1 MNGAATRRSG
11 PPASPSYIHVQV
23 NLHDACGR
31 PLRYVKSGE
40 TRVNTMISTMADD
53 AKPDADIRPRLATQ
67 PSKLLV
73 LGKRT
78 IDELDYDPAMV
89 LEAVERAYLGLGT
102 GESDNP
108 RKLMSQPADKH
119 SVAYSMLGRDG
130 GRRTVGFKTSY
141 KFDPEHNR
149 ELQKY
154 YTTLLLFDDET
165 GLPVALMDGSLVGSL
180 RTPAVSALIARAA
193 APRARTALVVGTGT
207 QGRMAAP
214 FLLTALPDIER
225 VIVHG
230 HYESGID
237 AVRNTLKRFHPDRD
251 IEVSKDL
258 VASANEAD
266 IVLGVA
272 GAGVSEAV
280 RHAALKPGALAL
292 LVGYGI
298 HADALHCADYRIA
311 TSEAQ
316 MQVTGADLV
325 DEAGKLPAVDAE
337 LPDILLGRKPARRND
352 TDIVYAFNSGMIVT
366 DIALGRVLADAALAK
381 RLGREVELW

>member
-1 MNGAATRRSG
+1 M
-11 PPASPSYIHVQV
+11 
-23 NLHDACGR
+23 
-31 PLRYVKSGE
+31 
-40 TRVNTMISTMADD
+40 NTMTLAMPGAT
-53 AKPDADIRPRLATQ
+53 KPDADVRPRLATQ
-67 PSKLLV
+67 PSRLLV
-73 LGKRT
+73 LGKHT
-78 IDELDYDPAMV
+78 IDELDYDPSMV
-89 LEAVERAYLGLGT
+89 LEAVEGAYLGLGT
-102 GESDNP
+102 GESENP

-130 GRRTVGFKTSY
+130 GRKTVGFKTSY
-141 KFDPEHNR
+141 KYDPEHNR

-165 GLPVALMDGSLVGSL
+165 GMPVALMDGSLVGSL
-180 RTPAVSALIARAA
+180 RTPAVSALIARVA
-193 APRARTALVVGTGT
+193 APHARTALVVGTGT

-237 AVRNTLKRFHPDRD
+237 AVRSTLKRFHPDRD
-251 IEVSKDL
+251 IEVSTDL
-258 VASANEAD
+258 AASATEAD

-272 GAGVSEAV
+272 GAGVPETV
-280 RHAALKPGALAL
+280 RHAALKPGSLAL

-298 HADALHCADYRIA
+298 HADALHRADYRIA

-316 MQVTGADLV
+316 MSVTGVDLV
-325 DEAGKLPAVDAE
+325 DETGKLPAVDAE

-352 TDIVYAFNSGMIVT
+352 GDIVYAFNSGMIVT
-366 DIALGRVLADAALAK
+366 DLALGRVLADAARVK
-381 RLGREVELW
+381 GLGEEVELW

>member
-1 MNGAATRRSG
+1 MNTMTFDPAAT
-11 PPASPSYIHVQV
+11 A
-23 NLHDACGR
+23 
-31 PLRYVKSGE
+31 E
-40 TRVNTMISTMADD
+40 TGADV
-53 AKPDADIRPRLATQ
+53 RPRPATQ
-67 PSKLLV
+67 PSQLLV
-73 LGKRT
+73 LGKRV

-89 LEAVERAYLGLGT
+89 LDAVERAYHGLAT

-141 KFDPEHNR
+141 KHDPEHSR

-165 GLPVALMDGSLVGSL
+165 GMPVAMMDGSLVGSL

-193 APRARTALVVGTGT
+193 APHARTALVVGTGT

-214 FLLTALPDIER
+214 FLLTALPGVER

-230 HYESGID
+230 HYDAGIE
-237 AVRNTLKRFHPDRD
+237 AVRHTLKRFHPDRD
-251 IEVSKDL
+251 IEVSTDL
-258 VASANEAD
+258 GVSARQAD

-272 GAGVSEAV
+272 GAGAPEAV
-280 RHAALKPGALAL
+280 RHAELKHGALAL

-298 HADALHCADYRIA
+298 HADALHHADYRVA

-316 MQVTGADLV
+316 MQVTGMDLV
-325 DEAGKLPAVDAE
+325 DETGKLPPVDAE
-337 LPDILLGRKPARRND
+337 LPDILLGRKPARRAD
-352 TDIVYAFNSGMIVT
+352 DEIVFAFNSGMIVT
-366 DIALGRVLADAALAK
+366 DIALGRVLADAARAK
-381 RLGREVELW
+381 GLGTEVELW

>member
-1 MNGAATRRSG
+1 MCDLARRCRSR
-11 PPASPSYIHVQV
+11 HVNVQV
-23 NLHDACGR
+23 NLHDVCGR
-31 PLRYVKSGE
+31 PVRYMKSGE
-40 TRVNTMISTMADD
+40 TQVNTMISTMADG
-53 AKPDADIRPRLATQ
+53 AEPDADVRPRLATQ
-67 PSKLLV
+67 PSRLLV

-78 IDELDYDPAMV
+78 IDELDYDPSMV
-89 LEAVERAYLGLGT
+89 LDAVERAYLGLGT

-165 GLPVALMDGSLVGSL
+165 GMPVALMDGSLVGSL

-237 AVRNTLKRFHPDRD
+237 AVRKTLKRFHPGRD

-272 GAGVSEAV
+272 GAGVSETV

-298 HADALHCADYRIA
+298 HADALHGADYRIA

-352 TDIVYAFNSGMIVT
+352 ADIVYAFNSGMIVT
-366 DIALGRVLADAALAK
+366 DIALGRVLADAALTK
-381 RLGREVELW
+381 GLGREVELW

>member
-1 MNGAATRRSG
+1 MNTTTFDRPDAADTN
-11 PPASPSYIHVQV
+11 VDV
-23 NLHDACGR
+23 R
-31 PLRYVKSGE
+31 PL
-40 TRVNTMISTMADD
+40 
-53 AKPDADIRPRLATQ
+53 LATQ
-67 PSKLLV
+67 PSQLLV
-73 LGKRT
+73 LGKRV

-89 LEAVERAYLGLGT
+89 LDAVERAYLGLGT

-108 RKLMSQPADKH
+108 RKLMSQPADQH

-141 KFDPEHNR
+141 KHDPEHNR

-154 YTTLLLFDDET
+154 YTTLLLFDDVT
-165 GLPVALMDGSLVGSL
+165 GMPVALMDGSLVGSL

-193 APRARTALVVGTGT
+193 APHARTALVVGTGT

-214 FLLTALPDIER
+214 FLLTALPDVER

-230 HYESGID
+230 HYDDGID
-237 AVRNTLKRFHPDRD
+237 AVRKTLKHFHPNRE
-251 IEVSKDL
+251 IEVSTNL
-258 VASANEAD
+258 EASARQAD

-272 GAGVSEAV
+272 GAGAPEAV

-298 HADALHCADYRIA
+298 HADALHRADYRIA

-316 MQVTGADLV
+316 MQVTGVDLV
-325 DEAGKLPAVDAE
+325 DETGKLPPVDAE
-337 LPDILLGRKPARRND
+337 LPDILLGRKPARRHAD
-352 TDIVYAFNSGMIVT
+352 EIVYAFNSGMIVT
-366 DIALGRVLADAALAK
+366 DIALGRVLADAARAK
-381 RLGREVELW
+381 GLGKEVELW